1 MLGILLRLAAVSA
14 SVYLLVDTG
23 YRMLEARLWMP
34 ETPAVEDHGKALAR
48 GRPSGAEL
56 GVILER
62 NLFGSASPSAKVQ
75 APEVKPERQEP
86 EPQPA
91 TIKARLLGTVSGPDG
106 LARAV
111 MEDPDK
117 KRQGLYRVG
126 DRIQGALIKE
136 ISRGRVIVRVR
147 DRDEVLVIAD
157 ASSARKAEGRPAAQ
171 RRAASSDVLVK
182 KEDVEASFANLNE
195 LLNQMRIK
203 PYFADGKPAGLAVAW
218 VKPDSFFTA
227 MGLRSGDVIQGIND
241 SPIKSA
247 DDIMAVYKD
256 LKVGSDISLQVLRDN
271 KVHTINYRFE

>member
-1 MLGILLRLAAVSA
+1 VLGILLRLAAVSA
-14 SVYLLVDTG
+14 CVYLAVDIG
-23 YRMLEARLWMP
+23 YRTLEARLWMP
-34 ETPAVEDHGKALAR
+34 ETPAIEERGKALAR
-48 GRPSGAEL
+48 GRPSSAEF

-62 NLFGSASPSAKVQ
+62 NLFGSASPSAKIQ
-75 APEVKPERQEP
+75 PPEVKKERDES

-117 KRQGLYRVG
+117 KRQALYRVG
-126 DRIQGALIKE
+126 DKIQGALIKE

-147 DRDEVLVIAD
+147 DRDEVLVTA
-157 ASSARKAEGRPAAQ
+157 ASASAGKAEAKPASQ
-171 RRAASSDVLVK
+171 RRVSSTDVVVK
-182 KEDVEASFANLNE
+182 KEDVESSFANLNE
-195 LLNQMRIK
+195 LLNQMRIR

-218 VKPDSFFTA
+218 VKPDSFFSA

-256 LKVGSDISLQVLRDN
+256 LKVGSDISLQVLRDS